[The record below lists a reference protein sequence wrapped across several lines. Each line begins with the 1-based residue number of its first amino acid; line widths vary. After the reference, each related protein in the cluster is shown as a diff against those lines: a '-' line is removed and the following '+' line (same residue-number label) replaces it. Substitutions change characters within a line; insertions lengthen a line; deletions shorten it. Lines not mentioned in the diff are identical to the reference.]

1 MIKDF
6 FKDNNYDFL
15 EDAPLINYNTYHIKS
30 KAKFL
35 VFPNNVDELINLVK
49 YLKENNIEYIFLGNG
64 SNIILANSYYDKV
77 FIKLDKINYI
87 KIDKNIVTAG
97 AGVSLIKLALDCALA
112 NLSGLEFA
120 CAIPG
125 LVGASTAMNAGAYNS
140 SIKDIL
146 VSAKVLTPNLE
157 IKEFK
162 TDDLDYEYRDSFL
175 KKNKD
180 YVCLEATFKLE
191 EKDSEE
197 ILELMSSRQER
208 RIDTQPLSYPS
219 AGSVF
224 RNPTNLYAGE
234 LIENCGLKGTNINGA
249 EVSEKH
255 ANFIINK
262 KDAKGSDII
271 ELINTVKKQ
280 VKDKYNIDLILEQEI
295 IR

>member
-6 FKDNNYDFL
+6 FRNNNIEFI
-15 EDAPLINYNTYHIKS
+15 EDAPLINHNTYHIKS
-30 KAKFL
+30 YA
-35 VFPNNVDELINLVK
+35 K
-49 YLKENNIEYIFLGNG
+49 YLVYPKNIDEVIAILKYSKENNLEYVFLGNG
-64 SNIILANSYYDKV
+64 SNIILANNNYNKI
-77 FIKLDKINYI
+77 FIKLDKLNNI
-87 KIDKNIVTAG
+87 KIENNYVTAE
-97 AGVSLIKLALDCALA
+97 AGVSLIKLALECALN

-140 SIKDIL
+140 SISQIL
-146 VSAKVLTPNLE
+146 VSAKVITDKLE

-162 TDDLDYEYRDSFL
+162 NEELNFEYRDSFL

-180 YVCLEATFKLE
+180 FICIESTFKLE
-191 EKDSEE
+191 EKNSEE

-208 RIDTQPLSYPS
+208 RLDSQPLTYPS

-224 RNPTNLYAGE
+224 RNPPDKYAGQ
-234 LIENCGLKGTNINGA
+234 LIESCGLKGKSVNGA

-262 KDAKGSDII
+262 RSAEGKDII
-271 ELINTVKKQ
+271 KLIDEVKKE
-280 VKDKYNIDLILEQEI
+280 VKNKYDIDLILEQEI

>member
-6 FKDNNYDFL
+6 FKQNNMEYI
-15 EDAPLINYNTYHIKS
+15 EDAPLINHNTYHIKS
-30 KAKFL
+30 YASYL
-35 VFPNNVDELINLVK
+35 VYPNSIDDVVKLVK

-64 SNIILANSYYDKV
+64 SNIILANKEYNKV

-87 KIDKNIVTAG
+87 KYNKNVVTAG
-97 AGVSLIKLALDCALA
+97 AGTSLIKLALDCALN

-140 SIKDIL
+140 SISEIL
-146 VSAKVLTPNLE
+146 VSAKVLTDKLE
-157 IKEFK
+157 VKEFTNK
-162 TDDLDYEYRDSFL
+162 ELEFVYRDSFL

-180 YVCLEATFKLE
+180 FICLESTFKLE
-191 EKDSEE
+191 PKDSEE

-208 RIDTQPLSYPS
+208 RIDTQPLTYPS

-224 RNPTNLYAGE
+224 RNPPDAYAGE
-234 LIENCGLKGTNINGA
+234 LIEKSGLKGKNVNGA

-262 KDAKGSDII
+262 KGATGEDII
-271 ELINTVKKQ
+271 KLINKVKQEVKKNY
-280 VKDKYNIDLILEQEI
+280 KIDLILEQEI